1 MAGVWSNT
9 GNLITGRSELA
20 GCGTQSQGLSFGGY
34 STLNNTE
41 KFNGNVWSNTGNLIT
56 GRHQLA
62 GCGTQSQG
70 LSFGGYI
77 SFQQVPNT
85 EKYNDII

>member
-9 GNLITGRSELA
+9 GNLITGR
-20 GCGTQSQGLSFGGY
+20 
-34 STLNNTE
+34 
-41 KFNGNVWSNTGNLIT
+41 
-56 GRHQLA
+56 RQLA

-70 LSFGGYI
+70 LSFGGYTG
-77 SFQQVPNT
+77 QQLNNT